1 MLSIDLI
8 KLFQQY
14 HRMNS
19 FSAIADPTRR
29 RIMESLAQ
37 GPLSS
42 GEIAGLFQI
51 SAPAVSQHLKT
62 LREAGLVQVRIEAQ
76 WRIYELDREG
86 VDKLVAWVSMLSSSE
101 MASCEIHRH
110 P

>member
-1 MLSIDLI
+1 
-8 KLFQQY
+8 
-14 HRMNS
+14 MNS

-29 RIMESLAQ
+29 RIMEALAQ

-86 VDKLVAWVSMLSSSE
+86 VDKLVAWVSRLREVE
-101 MASCEIHRH
+101 MT
-110 P
+110 

>member
-1 MLSIDLI
+1 
-8 KLFQQY
+8 
-14 HRMNS
+14 MNS

-29 RIMESLAQ
+29 RIMEALAQ

-86 VDKLVAWVSMLSSSE
+86 VDKLVEWVSMLSSSE
-101 MASCEIHRH
+101 MAGCEI

>member
-1 MLSIDLI
+1 
-8 KLFQQY
+8 
-14 HRMNS
+14 MNS
-19 FSAIADPTRR
+19 FSAFADPTRR

-101 MASCEIHRH
+101 MAGCDYRKHY
-110 P
+110 

>member
-1 MLSIDLI
+1 
-8 KLFQQY
+8 
-14 HRMNS
+14 
-19 FSAIADPTRR
+19 
-29 RIMESLAQ
+29 MESLAQ

-51 SAPAVSQHLKT
+51 SAPAVSQHLKI

-86 VDKLVAWVSMLSSSE
+86 VDKLVAWVSTLGSSE
-101 MASCEIHRH
+101 MASCEIHRGILDKA
-110 P
+110 PG